1 MVQGRP
7 VEADVLVWDTKVRVA
22 SFPQLQDLAGAAGV
36 VLITVVVLA
45 LLVIH
50 QHQHLAQNHQPVSLV
65 SIISRSAASQR

>member
-50 QHQHLAQNHQPVSLV
+50 QHLAQNHQPVSLV